1 MMAGKWWRRPESR
14 APATAFGR
22 KPEAARL
29 GFARLASMWIPAAL
43 VLWWLPASAGRSVEP
58 QPSDPSW
65 PVRLT
70 DVAESAGLTHPST
83 YGGIDRKRFILETN
97 GAGTGFIDYDNDGW
111 LDALVLSGTRFEEGS
126 RREKSWPAAERP
138 TSRLYRNRHD
148 GTFEDVTVKVA
159 LDRVGWASSVCA
171 ADYDNDGWLDLFVTY
186 FGHNVL
192 YHNRRGERFEDVTK
206 SAGLARS
213 DARWGSGCSFLD
225 YDRDGDVDLFVANY
239 LKFDPASAPEP
250 GQGANCVW
258 KGVPVNCGPKGLPT
272 DTNLFYRNRGNG
284 TFEDVSEISG
294 IAKVTA
300 RYPMTA
306 VATDLDED
314 GWPDIYVASDST
326 AAIFYRN
333 NRDGTFSD
341 DALRSGI
348 AFSEQG
354 SPQAGMGLAVGD
366 VNNDGRLDLFKTHFA
381 DDIPALYQALGR
393 GLFEDVATAAGL
405 GVQNRYVEWGAG
417 LPDLD
422 HDGRADVIYV
432 TGHVYPEV
440 ERTLPQYPHRG
451 PRMVFRNTGGRFVD
465 VTGESGGD
473 IEPRSSRGA
482 AFGDFDNDGDE
493 DVLVMNMNERP
504 SLLRNDYKGPNHWV
518 AIRLIGTRSNRAAI
532 GATVT
537 VITGAGRQSRAV
549 VSQGSYYSHDDLRLR
564 FGIGAAQAADRVEI
578 RWPNGATQ
586 MVTAVAADKLITI
599 TEPDSPN

>member
-1 MMAGKWWRRPESR
+1 M
-14 APATAFGR
+14 
-22 KPEAARL
+22 
-29 GFARLASMWIPAAL
+29 IPAFAL
-43 VLWWLPASAGRSVEP
+43 RASARQAEDPDGRRALWRACLAVARSAKAGAWVTAIATIVAGQSP
-58 QPSDPSW
+58 DPSW
-65 PVRLT
+65 PVRFT
-70 DVAESAGLTHPST
+70 DVAEKAGLTHPSI

-97 GAGTGFIDYDNDGW
+97 GCGTGFIDYDNDGW
-111 LDALVLSGTRFEEGS
+111 LDALVLSGTRLEEGS
-126 RREKSWPAAERP
+126 RREKEWPAGERP
-138 TSRLYRNRHD
+138 ISRLYRNRHD
-148 GTFEDVTVKVA
+148 GTFEDVTAKVG

-171 ADYDNDGWLDLFVTY
+171 ADYDNDGWLDLFITY

-192 YHNRRGERFEDVTK
+192 YRNRRGERFEDVTK
-206 SAGLARS
+206 SAGLARTEV
-213 DARWGSGCSFLD
+213 RWGSGCSFLD

-239 LKFDPASAPEP
+239 LEFDPASAPEP
-250 GQGANCVW
+250 GQGPNCVW

-272 DTNLFYRNRGNG
+272 DTNLFYRNRGDG
-284 TFEDVSEISG
+284 TFEDVSGVSG
-294 IAKVTA
+294 IARVTA

-306 VATDLDED
+306 IATDLDED

-366 VNNDGRLDLFKTHFA
+366 VNNDGRLDLLKTHFA

-393 GLFEDVATAAGL
+393 GLFEDAATASGL

-422 HDGRADVIYV
+422 NDGRADVVYV

-451 PRMVFRNTGGRFVD
+451 PRMIFRNTGQGRFVD
-465 VTGESGGD
+465 ATSGAGGATD
-473 IEPRSSRGA
+473 PRSSRGA

-504 SLLRNDYKGPNHWV
+504 SLLRTDYTGPNHWV

-532 GATVT
+532 GAIVTVT
-537 VITGAGRQSRAV
+537 AGAVRQSQAV
-549 VSQGSYYSHDDLRLR
+549 VSQGSYYSHDDLRLH
-564 FGIGAAQAADRVEI
+564 FGIGGAPAADRVEI
-578 RWPNGATQ
+578 RWPSGSTQ
-586 MVTAVAADKLITI
+586 IVTAVAAGKLTTI
-599 TEPDSPN
+599 TESINAQ